1 MFCAE
6 TVFIVLTL
14 LNVLHA
20 LLCTSPRVTDVLCFV
35 QFTAATLAP
44 TVEDEKV
51 SIEELSEKMQEFEDF
66 VQSVDVA
73 AMNKI

>member
-1 MFCAE
+1 MGYGIQKLQIMC
-6 TVFIVLTL
+6 
-14 LNVLHA
+14 
-20 LLCTSPRVTDVLCFV
+20 
-35 QFTAATLAP
+35 

-51 SIEELSEKMQEFEDF
+51 SIEELGEKMQEFEDY